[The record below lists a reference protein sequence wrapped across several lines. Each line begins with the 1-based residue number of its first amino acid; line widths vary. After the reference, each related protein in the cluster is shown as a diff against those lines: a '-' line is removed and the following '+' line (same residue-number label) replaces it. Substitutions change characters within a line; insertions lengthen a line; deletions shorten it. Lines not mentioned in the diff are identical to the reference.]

1 MSFDGAE
8 HESGVRFWPDS
19 PDSLDGVDV
28 ENSLVADQG
37 KVLAL
42 RLGNQHPVKWIA
54 MLARKTPSPLR
65 MLNRNR
71 QRVKSKLLDD
81 PAKVSN
87 QSLSRWKLPKTVLR
101 GDFPSGSGGDEHFV
115 GKGREKRV
123 RPLGKPTVSC
133 YRPQQRVRIDQ
144 DAHQWPQASSS
155 SSGSGFEKSRGTVNW
170 PLKRSQPLRPFH

>member
-37 KVLAL
+37 QVLAL

-54 MLARKTPSPLR
+54 MLAGKTTSPLR

-115 GKGREKRV
+115 GKGCENRM
-123 RPLGKPTVSC
+123 RPLGKPPGSPVIAHSSACVST
-133 YRPQQRVRIDQ
+133 RTRINGPRHRVRLRGV
-144 DAHQWPQASSS
+144 ASRNHA
-155 SSGSGFEKSRGTVNW
+155 GR
-170 PLKRSQPLRPFH
+170 